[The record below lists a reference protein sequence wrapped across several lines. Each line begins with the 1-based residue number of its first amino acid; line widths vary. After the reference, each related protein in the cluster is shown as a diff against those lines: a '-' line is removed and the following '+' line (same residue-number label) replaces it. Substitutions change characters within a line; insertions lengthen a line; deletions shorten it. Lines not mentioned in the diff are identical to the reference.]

1 MERAT
6 KVACCSSTV
15 SSIEVPKPSF
25 RISHMKILALAAAPY
40 SLAQAMVM
48 SKGMTWS
55 LYQGRATSLKPWTSD
70 RGMESRSATVALTG
84 RAMSRERVELILVL
98 NASPGHDIYV
108 YRHKN
113 IPLGAR
119 PSGAPRSERR

>member
-55 LYQGRATSLKPWTSD
+55 LYQGRATSLKPWTSE
-70 RGMESRSATVALTG
+70 RGMESKIRHGGVDLALNG
-84 RAMSRERVELILVL
+84 
-98 NASPGHDIYV
+98 SPGCDIYV
-108 YRHKN
+108 YRRKPR
-113 IPLGAR
+113 PLGAR